1 MFNFIFKIKIF
12 YVNVPEPGENLFDL
26 KLIIIKNVEKNTFP
40 NPLSE
45 ISTFRLGFF
54 GFFWVFL
61 GFLG

>member
-12 YVNVPEPGENLFDL
+12 YVNVSEPGENLFDL

-45 ISTFRLGFF
+45 ISTFGLG
-54 GFFWVFL
+54 FL